1 MIVNNL
7 ATSIETVIK
16 KTLIALPC
24 LVIVFLVYGINHE
37 HGDSNAGSMYP
48 LVFAVH
54 FSIASVISYI
64 LYVITDRITYNNR
77 TNILK
82 NFIHLI
88 LWFGL
93 VWLHGKAVVLV
104 ISLTLPTLLA
114 VNLVGMLNNY
124 LTKTS

>member
-1 MIVNNL
+1 MIVNNIT
-7 ATSIETVIK
+7 TSIETVIK

-24 LVIVFLVYGINHE
+24 LVLVFLVYGINYE

-48 LVFAVH
+48 LAFAVH

-64 LYVITDRITYNNR
+64 LYVITDRITYNSR
-77 TNILK
+77 INILK

-93 VWLHGKAVVLV
+93 AWLHSKAVVLV
-104 ISLTLPTLLA
+104 VSLTLPTLLA